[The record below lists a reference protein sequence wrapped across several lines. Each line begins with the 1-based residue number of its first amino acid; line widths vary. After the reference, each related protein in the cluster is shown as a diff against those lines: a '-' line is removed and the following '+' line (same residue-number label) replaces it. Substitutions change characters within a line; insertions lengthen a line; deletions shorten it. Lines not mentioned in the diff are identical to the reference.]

1 MKKILFIFFIFQT
14 SFQFA
19 EAQWIK
25 QFSPNHDLRDIEFI
39 NRNTGWTC
47 GENYIYKTTDGGI
60 SWNEQTH
67 PNAFLIQQIFPVNEN
82 VVYAVGWWNFMKT
95 TNGGDNWIA
104 IFNGSTGQG
113 LPVLEGLHFINE
125 NTGWLVGNVVAMKT
139 TNGGISFVDSM
150 RVEAIAQDVYFKD
163 SLNGIM
169 CSENAGFY
177 KTINGG
183 QNWNRIHILN
193 PGPLYSFYRLSV
205 FNDSLVW
212 LGSRP
217 VYKSTDFGNTWDSIS
232 YYPFPEFGDYV
243 YNIDFANSQTG
254 YAGGASLNLF
264 KTTDGGYNWIPQQTS
279 QYTPGLYLG
288 IYAYND
294 SIIWASGRR
303 IILNT
308 TTGGLVGI
316 IDVSNNNFKKE
327 FILFQN
333 YPNPFNP
340 NTIIKYS
347 INLASLVRI
356 NIYDILGNKLSTI
369 VKEIKLAGS
378 YEITFN
384 GSDLSSGVYFY
395 TLEINDILI
404 DSKKLLLLK

>member
-19 EAQWIK
+19 DAQWIK
-25 QFSPNHDLRDIEFI
+25 QFSPNHDLSDIEFI

-60 SWNEQTH
+60 SWNEQSH
-67 PNAFLIQQIFPVNEN
+67 PDAFLIQQIFPVNEN

-95 TNGGDNWIA
+95 TNGGENWIA
-104 IFNGSTGQG
+104 FFNGSTGQG

-139 TNGGISFVDSM
+139 TNGGISFIDSM
-150 RVEAIAQDVYFKD
+150 RVGALAQDVYFKD

-169 CSENAGFY
+169 CGENAGFY

-183 QNWNRIHILN
+183 QNWIRIPVIQN
-193 PGPLYSFYRLSV
+193 GPLYSFYRLTI

-212 LGSRP
+212 LASKS
-217 VYKSTDFGNTWDSIS
+217 VYRSTNFGNSWDSLGLIPMEVPNRS
-232 YYPFPEFGDYV
+232 IYCMKFPTPTIGF
-243 YNIDFANSQTG
+243 
-254 YAGGASLNLF
+254 AGGQSLELY
-264 KTTDGGYNWIPQQTS
+264 KTIDGGYNWIPQQTS

-316 IDVSNNNFKKE
+316 RDVSNNNLKKD

-347 INLASLVRI
+347 INLTSLVRI
-356 NIYDILGNKLSTI
+356 NIYDILGNKISTI
-369 VKEIKLAGS
+369 VKENKLAGS

-384 GSDLSSGVYFY
+384 GSDLSNGVYFY